1 MSGERQV
8 MAPNRTNHEH
18 SDRLARREY
27 LESYQRLI
35 ANWIDAI
42 VDQQSKATLAEFNA
56 ANQRKTARRLSIEA
70 VVAESQ

>member
-1 MSGERQV
+1 
-8 MAPNRTNHEH
+8 MAPNRANQQHAY
-18 SDRLARREY
+18 RAAREEY

-56 ANQRKTARRLSIEA
+56 SNQRKASRNLPA
-70 VVAESQ
+70 KVVAAKG